1 MTKDRNIDV
10 TVNDIGRIPTI
21 EISESG
27 FSFIIAMGDFQEALM
42 EEDNVLLLQFAKGE
56 IRIELS
62 IDALLQKLNHS

>member
-1 MTKDRNIDV
+1 MTKDRYLDV

-27 FSFIIAMGDFQEALM
+27 FSFIIAMGDFQKALM
-42 EEDNVLLLQFAKGE
+42 EEENVLLLQFAKGE

-62 IDALLQKLNHS
+62 IEILLQKLNHS